1 MKVKEYVEGILG
13 SGGEV
18 LLKIGT
24 EKGSGFFF
32 VGTAK
37 EYMDMRSRIDKAVKK
52 KAEGDVYAK
61 AMRLLWAISDKR
73 LKREVEDYVLFEKK
87 LPAKL
92 KERLAFKK
100 RAVKAYENALMIKAS
115 SKGIS
120 KREILEEYDSDP
132 VMDKAKILIVEGY
145 ESGKYWDKTERSDS
159 PLGLGY
165 KRYSRRKPTRAEI
178 QKLFEEADK

>member
-18 LLKIGT
+18 LLKIGS
-24 EKGSGFFF
+24 ENGSGFFF

-52 KAEGDVYAK
+52 KAGEDVHAK

-92 KERLAFKK
+92 K
-100 RAVKAYENALMIKAS
+100 
-115 SKGIS
+115 GIFLS
-120 KREILEEYDSDP
+120 
-132 VMDKAKILIVEGY
+132 AN
-145 ESGKYWDKTERSDS
+145 T
-159 PLGLGY
+159 
-165 KRYSRRKPTRAEI
+165 
-178 QKLFEEADK
+178 